1 MNGTLISLFFHV
13 PAVTAWV
20 GLVMFDGFL
29 CFTPGLATSQRL
41 QMIARMRWAT
51 VVLILVILA
60 TGIWQTVDNPF
71 LRVDSYDSLER
82 LRENYDYGKAL
93 FIKHIFVIATFALS
107 LAVRFVLVRRAGQ
120 PTDAAETA
128 TPPVAASGLLTT
140 HRPLAAAAVLNIGAC
155 LGVLLAT
162 ARMTIELH

>member
-1 MNGTLISLFFHV
+1 MDATLLSLFFHV

-20 GLVMFDGFL
+20 GLVMFDAFL
-29 CFTPGLATSQRL
+29 CFTPGLATDQRL
-41 QMIARMRWAT
+41 HLIARMRWLT
-51 VVLILVILA
+51 VALILVILA

-71 LRVDSYDSLER
+71 LRVDSYSTLER

-93 FIKHIFVIATFALS
+93 FIKHIFVIATFGLS
-107 LAVRFVLVRRAGQ
+107 LAVRFLFARRAGPPAEGLAVSTAG
-120 PTDAAETA
+120 PT
-128 TPPVAASGLLTT
+128 LLAT
-140 HRPLAAAAVLNIGAC
+140 HRPLAGAAVLNLGAC